1 MSREGRMD
9 TVDLGMPSVR
19 PQHAS
24 PSSHLRGERGFPSAA
39 RDELGNETLRGNL
52 RHATTTL
59 TGGTTHRGKTVPF
72 SELKQ
77 RLEGGK

>member
-24 PSSHLRGERGFPSAA
+24 PSSHLRGTRGFPAAA
-39 RDELGNETLRGNL
+39 RDALADEVLRGNL
-52 RHATTTL
+52 TYATSTIQAL
-59 TGGTTHRGKTVPF
+59 SLIHI
-72 SELKQ
+72 SEPT
-77 RLEGGK
+77 RPY